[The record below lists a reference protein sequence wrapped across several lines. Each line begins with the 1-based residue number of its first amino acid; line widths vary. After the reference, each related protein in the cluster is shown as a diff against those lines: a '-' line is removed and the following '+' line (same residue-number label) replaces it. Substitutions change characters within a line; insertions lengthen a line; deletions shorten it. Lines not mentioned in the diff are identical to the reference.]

1 MRYFSVVLKIAVA
14 VLFTVSYVLAQ
25 EPTTVMVR
33 GDVLKPREWS
43 ISDIKQ
49 QFSNEIQ
56 TIKLPAGKD
65 GQQQAATGVPL
76 IALIKAA
83 ELRVEKTPKHY
94 DLTFLVYIQA
104 HDAYRV
110 FFSLAEL
117 MPQGS
122 NQQAWL
128 VWDVDGKPLS
138 GKEAP
143 YRLVVLGE
151 GAHDRQIYGVTSINL
166 VDGTKLANRLNAG
179 Q

>member
-1 MRYFSVVLKIAVA
+1 MRYFSVVSKIALA
-14 VLFTVSYVLAQ
+14 LLFTVSYVLAQ

-33 GDVLKPREWS
+33 GDVFKPREWS

-65 GQQQAATGVPL
+65 GQQQSATGVPL
-76 IALIKAA
+76 ISLIKAA
-83 ELRVEKTPKHY
+83 ELKVEKTPKHY

-104 HDAYRV
+104 HDSYRV

-117 MPQGS
+117 MPQGGS
-122 NQQAWL
+122 QQAWL
-128 VWDVDGKPLS
+128 VWEVDGKPLS

-143 YRLVVLGE
+143 YRLVALGE

>member
-1 MRYFSVVLKIAVA
+1 MRYFSVVSKIAVA

-33 GDVLKPREWS
+33 GDVFKPREWS

-49 QFSNEIQ
+49 QFSNAIQ
-56 TIKLPAGKD
+56 TIRLPAGKD

-104 HDAYRV
+104 HDSYRV

-117 MPQGS
+117 MPQGG
-122 NQQAWL
+122 NQNAWL
-128 VWDVDGKPLS
+128 VWEVDGKPLS

-143 YRLVVLGE
+143 CRLVVLGE

>member
-1 MRYFSVVLKIAVA
+1 MRYFPVVSKIAVA
-14 VLFTVSYVLAQ
+14 VLFTVSYALAQ
-25 EPTTVMVR
+25 EPTTVTVR

-43 ISDIKQ
+43 VPDVRQ

-56 TIKLPAGKD
+56 TIRFSAGKD
-65 GQQQAATGVPL
+65 GQQQMATGVPL
-76 IALIKAA
+76 ISLIKAA
-83 ELRVEKTPKHY
+83 EPKVEKTPKHY

-104 HDAYRV
+104 HDSYRV

-128 VWDVDGKPLS
+128 VWEVDGRPLS

-143 YRLVVLGE
+143 YRLVVLGD
-151 GAHDRQIYGVTSINL
+151 GSHDRQIYGITSINL